1 MKRLIGWGL
10 AVAGGSVAVWGA
22 ACVATGDSQA
32 RLAVTSDMSFS
43 AMTAGLAG
51 LAVLT
56 IGLIWVRD

>member
-1 MKRLIGWGL
+1 MIGWGL
-10 AVAGGSVAVWGA
+10 AVAGGVAAGWGGVCIFA
-22 ACVATGDSQA
+22 GDSQA
-32 RLAVTSDMSFS
+32 KMNLTRDLSID